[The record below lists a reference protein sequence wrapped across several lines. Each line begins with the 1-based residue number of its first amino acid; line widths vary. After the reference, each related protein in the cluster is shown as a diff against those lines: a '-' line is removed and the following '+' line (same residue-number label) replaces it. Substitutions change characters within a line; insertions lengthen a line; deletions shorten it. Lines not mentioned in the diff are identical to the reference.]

1 MARAQHS
8 VDIARPIED
17 VFDFLANGTN
27 NPRWQNRVTMTT
39 QVGDTLGVGT
49 AFRQSMRHPLGFS
62 VSANYRITA
71 FERPRLLVTKVTSG
85 GPIRP
90 AETYELTGN
99 AAGGT
104 TVRCTIDVRAAGAAR
119 IATPVLALLR
129 PLFAWEASWLDN
141 ARDVLQGVSAAG

>member
-8 VDIARPIED
+8 VEIARPIGD

-27 NPRWQNRVTMTT
+27 NPRWQSRVTMTT

-62 VSANYRITA
+62 VPADYRITA

-85 GPIRP
+85 
-90 AETYELTGN
+90 A
-99 AAGGT
+99 
-104 TVRCTIDVRAAGAAR
+104 
-119 IATPVLALLR
+119 R

>member
-90 AETYELTGN
+90 AGTYELTGN

-104 TVRCTIDVRAAGAAR
+104 TVRCTIDARAAGAAR
-119 IATPVLALLR
+119 IAMPVLALLR
-129 PLFAWEASWLDN
+129 PLFAWKASWLDN

>member
-62 VSANYRITA
+62 VPANYRITA

-90 AETYELTGN
+90 AGTYELTGN

-104 TVRCTIDVRAAGAAR
+104 TVRCTIDARAAGAAR